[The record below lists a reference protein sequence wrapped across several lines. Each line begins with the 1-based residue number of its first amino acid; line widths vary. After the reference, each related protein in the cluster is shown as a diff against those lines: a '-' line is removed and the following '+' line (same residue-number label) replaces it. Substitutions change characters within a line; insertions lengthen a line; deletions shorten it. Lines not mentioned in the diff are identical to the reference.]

1 MRHIKLPIILFFII
15 MVVFSILNVLIGVV
29 LEYNYRVS
37 IAQTSLEIPRSEYG
51 HCEGLP
57 LTNTTICLRKWVSS
71 WYKFTPTL
79 DGTLISFEE
88 FKEKGGDCGN
98 YAELY
103 KTIGKELGFKTK
115 NIMIEIEPVTL
126 KSVGIGHVVVSLPI
140 NTCDHSMVL
149 VTLPTQIIC
158 CTDLFTHTINTPT
171 NHITKWVL
179 SVRVLS

>member
-1 MRHIKLPIILFFII
+1 MRYVKLPMILFFII

-29 LEYNYRVS
+29 LEYNYQVS
-37 IAQTSLEIPRSEYG
+37 IAQTSLEIPRSEYE

-79 DGTLISFEE
+79 DGTPISFEE

-126 KSVGIGHVVVSLPI
+126 KSVGKGHVF
-140 NTCDHSMVL
+140 T
-149 VTLPTQIIC
+149 IISDDTGYC
-158 CTDLFTHTINTPT
+158 IIDQLRGYCGAYKN
-171 NHITKWVL
+171 
-179 SVRVLS
+179 